1 MAKKAEIL
9 GKNVRKSLITSARK
23 WIQEISQD
31 YSALE
36 YTRAVDTYIM
46 EKIKENPLKIAMMRE
61 DQALMS
67 ANLLWATDKE
77 EGGVVLYLD
86 NKKYLYPTNENI
98 KGAYFSLDKKKAG
111 GIVEI
116 EMHPNPA
123 PCAICGKP
131 MEIFDEI
138 ISCPSCGATSH
149 VLHLEEWI
157 RMKGT
162 CSACNVQ
169 LVLNE
174 NNKIVLA

>member
-1 MAKKAEIL
+1 MAKKAAVL

-31 YSALE
+31 YSGLE
-36 YTRAVDTYIM
+36 CTRAVDTYIM
-46 EKIKENPLKIAMMRE
+46 EKIRENPLKITVIRE

-67 ANLLWATDKE
+67 ANLLWVTEKE

-86 NKKYLYPTNENI
+86 NKKFLYPTNENI
-98 KGAYFSLDKKKAG
+98 KGAFFSLDKKKVA

-138 ISCPSCGATSH
+138 TSCPSCGAMSH
-149 VLHLEEWI
+149 ILHLEEWI
-157 RMKGT
+157 RMKGS
-162 CSACNVQ
+162 CSSCQVQ
-169 LVLNE
+169 LAINE

>member
-1 MAKKAEIL
+1 MGKKAATL
-9 GKNVRKSLITSARK
+9 GKNVRKSLITSAKK

-31 YSALE
+31 YSAME

-46 EKIKENPLKIAMMRE
+46 EKIKENPLKVNVTRE
-61 DQALMS
+61 DQALMT
-67 ANLLWATDKE
+67 ANLLWVTEKE
-77 EGGVVLYLD
+77 EGGVVLYLE

-98 KGAYFSLDKKKAG
+98 KGAYFSLDKKKAT

-116 EMHPNPA
+116 ELHPTPA

-131 MEIFDEI
+131 MEIFDEVA
-138 ISCPSCGATSH
+138 SCPSCGTTSH

-162 CSACNVQ
+162 CSSCMASLAINDD
-169 LVLNE
+169 
-174 NNKIVLA
+174 NKIVLA